1 MQPKDLAA
9 VEDMNMN
16 MLKQEINK
24 SLEELA
30 NKEEIFVIMIDAIN
44 QVIGCFLSLN
54 TKFSD
59 I

>member
-9 VEDMNMN
+9 VEDMSMN

>member
-9 VEDMNMN
+9 VEDMSMN

-30 NKEEIFVIMIDAIN
+30 NKEEIFVIMTDAIN

-59 I
+59 V

>member
-1 MQPKDLAA
+1 VQPKDLAA

>member
-9 VEDMNMN
+9 VEDMN

-30 NKEEIFVIMIDAIN
+30 NKEEIFVIMIDQSIR
-44 QVIGCFLSLN
+44 
-54 TKFSD
+54 
-59 I
+59 

>member
-1 MQPKDLAA
+1 VQPKDLAA
-9 VEDMNMN
+9 VEDMSMN

-44 QVIGCFLSLN
+44 QVIGCFPSLN

>member
-1 MQPKDLAA
+1 VQPKDLAA
-9 VEDMNMN
+9 VEDMSMN